1 MGSQTWEPEHQF
13 PQFKMW
19 IVVLSEG
26 SWYSNY
32 ITDLKRLINHKALYH
47 YKGIYYKRW
56 KSPCLYT
63 EHAWCPPITR
73 FPLMIPVQSYF
84 YYSFHILPLIQTSSL
99 SSRMLIW
106 LPNRPCPWHISKTP
120 QTHKSNLSSF
130 KPLPALLNSGNG
142 VTFHPMTQVRNW
154 VITNISFYSCF
165 VSDPSPSPISSVVL
179 NICWVC
185 FCISIFS
192 HYNSHHPGSA

>member
-19 IVVLSEG
+19 IAVLSEG

-63 EHAWCPPITR
+63 EHARCPPITR

-84 YYSFHILPLIQTSSL
+84 IVLSTFYHQSRLLLWAPECWSDCLTDLAPGISQRHPKLYNPTSKATPSEVFEQWGSHSSSSLPAADHPHWTHCSTRHTAPLPL
-99 SSRMLIW
+99 
-106 LPNRPCPWHISKTP
+106 
-120 QTHKSNLSSF
+120 
-130 KPLPALLNSGNG
+130 PLPSSHLSWLTAKWNLLEAG
-142 VTFHPMTQVRNW
+142 VPRFPW
-154 VITNISFYSCF
+154 
-165 VSDPSPSPISSVVL
+165 
-179 NICWVC
+179 
-185 FCISIFS
+185 
-192 HYNSHHPGSA
+192 A